1 MVFYLGY
8 YYTDPNVTKGAN
20 WSQSKKMDYI
30 IQSLN
35 NENVDVHVLSCAY
48 YGNSKHYFSRGF
60 TTIIRPHFIF
70 TKFPELKYKTIIGK
84 AFGRLL
90 LYVTL
95 LLRLLRIK
103 KEDTIIV
110 YHSVI
115 ISEIVYYISKIKKIH
130 IITEVEEIYSLAFP
144 DKYNSLDKE
153 KRSLLAPDGFLFVND
168 LLHIYLNTKKP
179 WTPVY
184 GSYHSCRETQYE
196 NIFNDNKIHIVYA
209 GSFSTHKGGVY
220 HAVKAATLLGNQYE
234 MHVLGYGDDK
244 SINELN
250 ELIDS
255 INKSSCCKVH
265 YHGML
270 SGNEYDSFLL
280 SCNIGLNPQNSGKY
294 METAFPS
301 KVLSYLS
308 HGLNV
313 VTTDLKSLAVSKVAD
328 LLVLTK
334 EPEPK
339 MIADAI
345 ISINLKPKEAI
356 FSRIEELDK
365 DFREDLLNM
374 ICTNPK

>member
-1 MVFYLGY
+1 MIFYLGY
-8 YYTDPNVTKGAN
+8 YYTDPNVTKGAS

-48 YGNSKHYFSRGF
+48 YGTFKQYFSRGF
-60 TTIIRPHFIF
+60 TTTIRPHFFF

-84 AFGRLL
+84 AFSRFI
-90 LYVTL
+90 LYITL
-95 LLRLLRIK
+95 ILRLLRIR
-103 KEDTIIV
+103 KEDTLIV

-115 ISEIVYYISKIKKIH
+115 ISEIVFFISKIKDIH

-144 DKYNSLDKE
+144 NKYNSLENE
-153 KRSLLAPDGFLFVND
+153 KRSLLAPDGFIFVND
-168 LLHIYLNTKKP
+168 LLYAYLNTDKP
-179 WTPVY
+179 WTSVY
-184 GSYHSCRETQYE
+184 GSYHSCRETQFE

-209 GSFSTHKGGVY
+209 GSFSMHKGGVY
-220 HAVKAATLLGNQYE
+220 HAVKAAALLGDKYE
-234 MHVLGYGDDK
+234 MHILGYGDEK

-250 ELIDS
+250 EQIS
-255 INKSSCCKVH
+255 CVNKISCCKVH

-270 SGNEYDSFLL
+270 SGKEYDSFLL

-345 ISINLKPKEAI
+345 LNIDLKPREVI
-356 FSRIEELDK
+356 YSRIEELDK
-365 DFREDLLNM
+365 EFRKDLLTM
-374 ICTNPK
+374 IRR